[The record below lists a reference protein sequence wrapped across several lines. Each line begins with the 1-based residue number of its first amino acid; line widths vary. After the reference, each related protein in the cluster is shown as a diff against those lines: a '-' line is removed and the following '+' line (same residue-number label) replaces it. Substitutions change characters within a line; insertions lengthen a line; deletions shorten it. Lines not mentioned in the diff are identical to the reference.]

1 MCTDHHHVGEHEN
14 DDGVEDDAL
23 VLAAEEIE
31 RRLGKNTVLKYHS
44 LQTHDNANV
53 TGVAICKTA

>member
-1 MCTDHHHVGEHEN
+1 MCIDHQVGEQEN

-23 VLAAEEIE
+23 LAAAEETE
-31 RRLGKNTVLKYHS
+31 RRLGRNTVFKYRL
-44 LQTHDNANV
+44 LQTHGNTNV